1 MDARAWTETMARLAA
16 EEAPEVRAAAATLD
30 ELRTGDA
37 VAVWAARARDRLREP
52 TATEI
57 VTLPK
62 STADWYLRNGGVP
75 LMRRV
80 LRAYREVEG

>member
-1 MDARAWTETMARLAA
+1 MGSRAWAETMARLEA
-16 EEAPEVRAAAATLD
+16 EESPEVRAAAESLE

-37 VAVWAARARDRLREP
+37 VAWWAARARDRLREP

-62 STADWYLRNGGVP
+62 STADWYGRRGGVA